1 MKKLV
6 FIFLV
11 LPFFITAMIFFAIII
26 AAVIEYGTI
35 DFADVV
41 IFIGAIYLIIAGYIM
56 NMLKNK
62 FL

>member
-1 MKKLV
+1 
-6 FIFLV
+6 
-11 LPFFITAMIFFAIII
+11 MIFFAIII